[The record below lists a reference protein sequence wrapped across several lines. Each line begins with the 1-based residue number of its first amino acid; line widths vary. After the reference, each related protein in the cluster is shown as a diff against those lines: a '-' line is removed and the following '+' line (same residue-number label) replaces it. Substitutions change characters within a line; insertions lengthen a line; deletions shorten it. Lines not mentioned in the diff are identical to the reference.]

1 MLCSVDRM
9 PQMLVGET
17 EDDLIIGGYRIFQSR
32 AGYRFSLDAVLL
44 AHFPLLKEATS
55 VLDIGTGNGVIALIL
70 SVLKP
75 ELNITGVEVQASLAE
90 RARRNVRLNGMESR
104 IHILRADIR
113 KHSCFFAPQSF
124 DLLISNP
131 PFFKVGSGEM
141 SSNLEK
147 RGAHHELTL
156 TLEQLLAAFKFLLA
170 PQGRAVLIHRA
181 ERWQDIMDGAA
192 TVGLQLARYQ
202 EIKSRRGQEA
212 RLYLLEMVHA
222 GLAEEPIYMEPLVIY
237 TDTQEYAE
245 QIRSYYQR

>member
-1 MLCSVDRM
+1 
-9 PQMLVGET
+9 
-17 EDDLIIGGYRIFQSR
+17 
-32 AGYRFSLDAVLL
+32 
-44 AHFPLLKEATS
+44 
-55 VLDIGTGNGVIALIL
+55 
-70 SVLKP
+70 
-75 ELNITGVEVQASLAE
+75 
-90 RARRNVRLNGMESR
+90 
-104 IHILRADIR
+104 
-113 KHSCFFAPQSF
+113 
-124 DLLISNP
+124 
-131 PFFKVGSGEM
+131 M

-147 RGAHHELTL
+147 RGARHELTL

-222 GLAEEPIYMEPLVIY
+222 GLAEEPICMEPLVIY

-245 QIRSYYQR
+245 QIRSYYQS